1 MAVLNTTNLTEKI
14 ATRFIDETDID
25 LNFGLSV
32 KPYEIISLVAP
43 TGAGKTTLVCN
54 LFAPLKKPILYFSL
68 EESKE
73 TMAYR
78 IIKCCGKDS
87 LRYFKIIDQSD
98 FISSKDDFQDI
109 LDTITDACANNK
121 KYRYAAII
129 IDHLTCIS
137 SLKKHKNPINL
148 LKQETVK
155 HKIPL
160 LIVNQYQTAG
170 SCRESALA
178 GGREMLFYATLS
190 LELKK
195 GLGKKKDITE
205 EEQILYNVD
214 LDELDEEAGIYTL
227 DEKRNVKFKSDNLRL
242 LTVGMKNRYNNAFKG
257 ILLDFDLE
265 NNRYIVFDKDAQYT
279 DRQKQL
285 IVKWNEVCAGIQ
297 HKDYY
302 FDENNK
308 TCYSIDKD
316 IIGFV
321 NNFIVTCDNKDESY
335 TEDICCKL
343 KQIFQNNEFYN
354 SGIPEMK
361 NLVYRIK
368 NFIVKNTTYV
378 CNENVQILRHFVL
391 GEAR

>member
-1 MAVLNTTNLTEKI
+1 MALLNPTDINE
-14 ATRFIDETDID
+14 ATASNFLNERDID

-54 LFAPLKKPILYFSL
+54 LFAPLKKPVLYFSL

-78 IIKCCGKDS
+78 IIKCCGRDA
-87 LRYFKIIDQSD
+87 LQYFKIIDQGD

-109 LDTITDACANNK
+109 LDTIKDACINNEN
-121 KYRYAAII
+121 YHYAAII

-195 GLGKKKDITE
+195 GLGKRRDITE

-214 LDELDEEAGIYTL
+214 LDELDEEGSLYTL

-242 LTVGMKNRYNNAFKG
+242 LTVGMKNRYNNSFRG
-257 ILLDFDLE
+257 VLLDFDLE

-279 DRQKQL
+279 DAQKQL
-285 IVKWNEVCAGIQ
+285 IIRWNDLCARIQ
-297 HKDYY
+297 GKDYY

-308 TCYSIDKD
+308 TCYSIDRD

-321 NNFIVTCDNKDESY
+321 NNFIMTCDNKPKTY
-335 TEDICCKL
+335 TRDICSNLKKL
-343 KQIFQNNEFYN
+343 FKSNTFYN

-361 NLVYRIK
+361 NLVYRIR
-368 NFIVKNTTYV
+368 NFIIKNTTYV
-378 CNENVQILRHFVL
+378 CDENVQTLKSMLEVQSV
-391 GEAR
+391 

>member
-1 MAVLNTTNLTEKI
+1 MAILNATNLTENTAAK
-14 ATRFIDETDID
+14 FIDEMDID

-54 LFAPLKKPILYFSL
+54 LFAPLKKPVLYFSL

-78 IIKCCGKDS
+78 IIKCCGKDA
-87 LRYFKIIDQSD
+87 LQYFKIIDQGD
-98 FISSKDDFQDI
+98 FISSNDDFQDI
-109 LDTITDACANNK
+109 LDTITDACVNNED
-121 KYRYAAII
+121 YHYAAII

-195 GLGKKKDITE
+195 GLGKKRDITE

-214 LDELDEEAGIYTL
+214 LDELDEEDSIYTL

-257 ILLDFDLE
+257 VLLDFDLE

-279 DRQKQL
+279 DVQKQL
-285 IVKWNEVCAGIQ
+285 IIRWNEICAEIQ

-321 NNFIVTCDNKDESY
+321 NNFIMTCDNKDKLY
-335 TEDICCKL
+335 TKDICCKL
-343 KQIFQNNEFYN
+343 KQIFKDDEFYK

-361 NLVYRIK
+361 NLVYKIK
-368 NFIVKNTTYV
+368 NFIIKNTTYV
-378 CNENVQILRHFVL
+378 CDENVQKLKHSI
-391 GEAR
+391 EAV

>member
-1 MAVLNTTNLTEKI
+1 MAVLNPMD
-14 ATRFIDETDID
+14 IDEDIASNFLNEKDVD
-25 LNFGLSV
+25 LNFGLSI

-54 LFAPLKKPILYFSL
+54 LFAPLKKPVLYFSL

-78 IIKCCGKDS
+78 IIKCCGKDA
-87 LRYFKIIDQSD
+87 LQYFKIIDQGD

-109 LDTITDACANNK
+109 LDTITDACVNNES
-121 KYRYAAII
+121 YRYAAII

-170 SCRESALA
+170 SCRESSLA

-214 LDELDEEAGIYTL
+214 LDELDEEDSIYTL

-257 ILLDFDLE
+257 VLLDFDLE

-279 DRQKQL
+279 DVQKQL
-285 IVKWNEVCAGIQ
+285 IIRWNELCAKIQ
-297 HKDYY
+297 NKDYY

-308 TCYSIDKD
+308 TCYSIDRD

-321 NNFIVTCDNKDESY
+321 NNFIMTCDNKSKNY
-335 TEDICCKL
+335 TKDVCGKL
-343 KQIFQNNEFYN
+343 KKLFKNNIFYD

-368 NFIVKNTTYV
+368 NFIIKNTTYV
-378 CNENVQILRHFVL
+378 CDENVQHLKSMV
-391 GEAR
+391 EVQNV

>member
-1 MAVLNTTNLTEKI
+1 MAILNATNLTENTAAK
-14 ATRFIDETDID
+14 FIDEMDVD

-54 LFAPLKKPILYFSL
+54 LFAPLKKPVLYFSL

-78 IIKCCGKDS
+78 IIKCCGKDA
-87 LRYFKIIDQSD
+87 LQYFKIIDQGD

-109 LDTITDACANNK
+109 LDTITDACVNNEN
-121 KYRYAAII
+121 YHYAAII

-214 LDELDEEAGIYTL
+214 LDELDEDGSLYTL

-257 ILLDFDLE
+257 VLLDFDLE

-279 DRQKQL
+279 ESQKQL
-285 IVKWNEVCAGIQ
+285 IVKWNELCAGIQ
-297 HKDYY
+297 HKDYW

-321 NNFIVTCDNKDESY
+321 NNFIMTCDNKDKSY

-343 KQIFQNNEFYN
+343 KQIFKNNEFYN

-368 NFIVKNTTYV
+368 NFIIKNTVYV
-378 CNENVQILRHFVL
+378 CDENVQNLKHFM
-391 GEAR
+391 EA